1 MSKFEQLKLI
11 ISYWKHIWQSMFEL
25 LVMFNY
31 ECWIFCKFLRNYDGV
46 LSSKS
51 GDSKYR
57 NFLKSK
63 LRHGYISLSFTKFKN
78 HLREHILSMSKSE
91 HKLNKAHLSLKTAC
105 I

>member
-51 GDSKYR
+51 GNSKYR